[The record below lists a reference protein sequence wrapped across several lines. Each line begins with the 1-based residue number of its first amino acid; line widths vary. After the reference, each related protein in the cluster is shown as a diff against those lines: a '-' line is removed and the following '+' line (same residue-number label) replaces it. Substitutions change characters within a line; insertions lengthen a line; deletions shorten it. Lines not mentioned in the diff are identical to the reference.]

1 MAIEHK
7 DIPEAGLHE
16 PKGAST
22 ATAKTVY
29 SSDGAGS
36 GVWEAPELA
45 GQGAAALDEMVF
57 SDGAGGLDWRKGKVG
72 GSLILTGVDYTNQY
86 PPTTDTALQVTYGGL
101 QSTTEFDLSAA
112 GALTCNTAGWYKFLW
127 NLRFGRTAGTG
138 TAQLLWRVLV
148 NGVQIGST
156 AAVSVTNS
164 DDMIP
169 FTITASLPLAVAD
182 VVTSEV
188 VRDSS
193 GNDDGGLRT
202 TTPTLGT
209 WEKSASAVIRVDKE
223 VVE

>member
-1 MAIEHK
+1 LATEHK

-36 GVWEAPELA
+36 GVWEAPEVA
-45 GQGAAALDEMVF
+45 GQGAAALGEIAH
-57 SDGAGGLDWRKGKVG
+57 SDGAGGLDWREGKVD
-72 GSLILTGVDYTNQY
+72 GSLILTGTDYTNQY
-86 PPTTDTALQVTYGGL
+86 PSATDTALQTTYGGV

-112 GALTCNTAGWYKFLW
+112 GALTCNVTGWYKFFW

-138 TAQLLWRVLV
+138 TAQLLWRVLI
-148 NGVQIGST
+148 NGAQVGST
-156 AAVSVTNS
+156 VAVSVS
-164 DDMIP
+164 GADDKYSLAIS
-169 FTITASLPLAVAD
+169 ASLPITAAD

-188 VRDSS
+188 MRDSS
-193 GNDDGGLRT
+193 GNNDGGLTT

-209 WEKSASAVIRVDKE
+209 WEKSASAVLRIDKE
-223 VVE
+223 VVA